1 MLETVDGVVFVSGD
15 QVCSDELISV
25 LVPSSEVLIL

>member
-15 QVCSDELISV
+15 QVYSAELISV
-25 LVPSSEVLIL
+25 LLPSSEVLIL